1 MTIAPFWLRYLPT
14 IRWRQRVDG
23 ADHPRLES
31 IFCFGYR
38 LPSHLPP
45 PYSGLGKPIGFMA
58 AINTEGCSFATATG
72 VFGPAG
78 SQGLDQRFD
87 TDPERASLV
96 KACVRRPAPMFV
108 TSLTKHERTP
118 HRALKS
124 SNAPGQ
130 LWSCPTR
137 VARTHTPKD
146 RYRDYHSPYSRL
158 CSTNCLYIPAY
169 QSAARPSRVP
179 VTGHQG
185 RGAMT
190 CLRAGNLRQARFAF
204 RGRGLAALRSHS
216 RCLSLALQRTSP
228 ERVSSPRPAS
238 PDIAIR

>member
-1 MTIAPFWLRYLPT
+1 
-14 IRWRQRVDG
+14 
-23 ADHPRLES
+23 
-31 IFCFGYR
+31 
-38 LPSHLPP
+38 
-45 PYSGLGKPIGFMA
+45 
-58 AINTEGCSFATATG
+58 
-72 VFGPAG
+72 
-78 SQGLDQRFD
+78 
-87 TDPERASLV
+87 
-96 KACVRRPAPMFV
+96 MFV

-238 PDIAIR
+238 PDIAIRRTAPHDCSAAKQSVSFQATTHVISLSGSFSVDQCFASRTK